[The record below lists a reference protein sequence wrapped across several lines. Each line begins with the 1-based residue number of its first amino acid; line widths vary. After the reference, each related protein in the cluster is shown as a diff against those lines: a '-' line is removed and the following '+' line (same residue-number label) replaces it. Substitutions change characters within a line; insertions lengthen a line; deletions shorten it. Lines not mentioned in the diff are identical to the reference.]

1 MSSITPACRLCGSAF
16 KGDVPDPPV
25 CEKCRTIARKKKRQ
39 KKKRNASN
47 RLKKIERGGVQ
58 VLMDAVA
65 FGGTNI
71 PHSSEL
77 LERLMMY
84 FGGVNG
90 FASLCVKQ
98 YYDSPPGGSARNRLL
113 ETIIRLTS
121 KNTDQGGAKRPLT
134 LWTEDELESELDN
147 RFKMA
152 VEQYQGRIIN
162 ADTPQEAPGLP
173 SPTHPAFYPDD
184 LPVSEGGVEEFTR
197 RVSEQAAREFEALP
211 PDSAAGGV
219 PQEPGE

>member
-1 MSSITPACRLCGSAF
+1 MSSATPACRLCGSAF

-25 CEKCRTIARKKKRQ
+25 CEKCRTLARKKKRQ
-39 KKKRNASN
+39 KKKRNANN
-47 RLKKIERGGVQ
+47 RLKRIEKQGVQ
-58 VLMDAVA
+58 TLMDAVA

-90 FASLCVKQ
+90 FASMCIKQ

-121 KNTDQGGAKRPLT
+121 KNTDQGGAKKPLS

-147 RFKMA
+147 RFKLA

-162 ADTPQEAPGLP
+162 ADTPQETPGLP
-173 SPTHPAFYPDD
+173 APDAAFYTND
-184 LPVSEGGVEEFTR
+184 LTVPEGGVEEFTR

-219 PQEPGE
+219 PQVPGE